1 MKSSLIETLER
12 QFEVQ
17 LSRMRRIRG
26 LVTKEMDAGLAG
38 RKSSIAMLPAY
49 CDAASGRERG
59 RYLALDLGGTNF
71 RVMLVELPGSGK
83 PPQVVA
89 EAKYR
94 LTSGQITGSGTAL
107 FGAIAGYLRKFLKD
121 HAITSEIALGYTF
134 SFPVQL
140 LGIDE
145 GILMKWTKDFSASGV
160 VGRKVV
166 AIQRQA
172 LAGKNV
178 SNVNIVALAND
189 TVGTL
194 QAQAVLDPDCGVGVI
209 LGTGF
214 NIAVRVARRR
224 IRKEI
229 GAYRGKS
236 MIINME
242 TGNFNKVLP
251 RNCYDRRVDRDSG
264 NVAHQFAEKMV
275 AGKYL
280 PQLVRLVVRDLIQ
293 KERFFEGHVPAVF
306 VEMEAFKGWHMDVF
320 EAGSNEAVQKL
331 SQDLF
336 GKELTPVERR
346 VLARVCR
353 MVSRRSARIAASLI
367 VGALTR
373 VECRSKKRVVVA
385 VDGSLFEKY
394 PGYHRVLAAA
404 IRELAGPAGKG
415 IHLKLTKDGSGIGA
429 AVIAAV
435 VASESRNSSHCA

>member
-1 MKSSLIETLER
+1 MKSSLIETLEG
-12 QFEVQ
+12 QFSVP
-17 LSRMRRIRG
+17 LSRMRKIRSF
-26 LVTKEMDAGLAG
+26 VTKEMDAGLAG

-49 CDAASGRERG
+49 CDAASGQEQG
-59 RYLALDLGGTNF
+59 GYLALDLGGTNF

-83 PPQVVA
+83 PPRVVA

-94 LTSGQITGSGTAL
+94 LTPGQITGSGAAL
-107 FGAIAGYLRKFLKD
+107 FGVIAGYLRKFLKE
-121 HAITSEIALGYTF
+121 HAITAEIALGYTF
-134 SFPVQL
+134 SFPVRL

-145 GILMKWTKDFSASGV
+145 GILMKWTKDFSATGV

-172 LAGKNV
+172 LIRKNV
-178 SNVNIVALAND
+178 RTVKIVALAND

-194 QAQAVLDPDCGVGVI
+194 QAQAVLDPDCGMGVI

-214 NIAVRVARRR
+214 NIAVRVASRR
-224 IRKEI
+224 IRKET
-229 GAYRGKS
+229 GTYRGKS

-251 RNCYDRRVDRDSG
+251 RNSYDQRVDKDSG
-264 NVAHQFAEKMV
+264 NVAHQFAEKMI

-280 PQLVRLVVRDLIQ
+280 PQLVRLLVLDLIRKGQ
-293 KERFFEGHVPAVF
+293 YFDGHVPTVF
-306 VEMEAFKGWHMDVF
+306 RDKESFQGWHMDVF
-320 EAGSNEAVQKL
+320 EAGSREAVQKL
-331 SQDLF
+331 SQELF
-336 GKELTPVERR
+336 GRDLAPSERR
-346 VLARVCR
+346 MMARVCR

-373 VECRSKKRVVVA
+373 LERRSKQRVVVA

-394 PGYHRVLAAA
+394 PGYHRVLTMA
-404 IRELAGPAGKG
+404 IRELVGPSGKD
-415 IHLKLTKDGSGIGA
+415 ISLKLTKDGSGIGA

-435 VASESRNSSHCA
+435 VRQGSQN

>member
-1 MKSSLIETLER
+1 
-12 QFEVQ
+12 
-17 LSRMRRIRG
+17 MRKIRSF
-26 LVTKEMDAGLAG
+26 VAKEMDAGLAG

-49 CDAASGRERG
+49 CDAASGREQG

-71 RVMLVELPGSGK
+71 RVMLVELPGFGK
-83 PPQVVA
+83 PPRVVA

-94 LTSGQITGSGTAL
+94 LTPGQITGTGTAL
-107 FGAIAGYLRKFLKD
+107 FGVIAGYLGKFLKD

-172 LAGKNV
+172 LVQKKV
-178 SNVNIVALAND
+178 RNVNIVALAND

-194 QAQAVLDPDCGVGVI
+194 QAQAVLDPDCGMGVI

-214 NIAVRVARRR
+214 NIAVRVASRR
-224 IRKEI
+224 IRKET

-251 RNCYDRRVDRDSG
+251 RNHYDRRVDMDSG
-264 NVAHQFAEKMV
+264 NVAHQFAEKMI

-280 PQLVRLVVRDLIQ
+280 PQLVRLVVLDLIR
-293 KERFFEGHVPAVF
+293 KDHFFDGHVPTVF
-306 VEMEAFKGWHMDVF
+306 CDKESFKGWHMDVF
-320 EAGSNEAVQKL
+320 EAGSKEAVQKL
-331 SQDLF
+331 SQELF
-336 GKELTPVERR
+336 GRELTPVERR
-346 VLARVCR
+346 VMARVCR
-353 MVSRRSARIAASLI
+353 LVSRRSARIAAALI
-367 VGALTR
+367 IGALTR
-373 VECRSKKRVVVA
+373 LERRSKQRMVVA

-394 PGYHRVLAAA
+394 PGYSRVLAAA

-415 IHLKLTKDGSGIGA
+415 IRLKLTKDGSGIGA

-435 VASESRNSSHCA
+435 VASGNTNLVR